1 MNTVLID
8 LKKLQETDDQLKAI
22 AQAAQ
27 LSAAQKNEAEVRL
40 RGFEAKLAKVSDTL
54 TEMNK
59 RHGELE
65 TEVKNLSAK
74 RDNNQKRQSAAKTNN
89 EVNALAKEAE
99 YLAGRINSTED
110 EILKLL
116 DTIEKAD
123 LEKADLA
130 IVLTEEAELYAKT
143 SAEIEAAVKSG
154 SGAQAGLG
162 KAREALVQSLPPASL
177 KQYEEI
183 CKIRAGRAV
192 AAAASG
198 MCQACGLSF
207 PPQLFNNLQRNE
219 SIQTCPN
226 CGRILYWRDHPDFN
240 PQS

>member
-1 MNTVLID
+1 MNTELID
-8 LKKLQETDDQLKAI
+8 LKNLQETDDRLKAI

-27 LSAAQKNEAEVRL
+27 VSAAQKSEAEARL
-40 RGFEAKLAKVSDTL
+40 RGFEAKLAKITDAL

-59 RHGELE
+59 RHRELE
-65 TEVKNLSAK
+65 AEVKDLSAK
-74 RDNNQKRQSAAKTNN
+74 RDNNQKRQSAVKTNN
-89 EVNALAKEAE
+89 EMNALAKEAE

-110 EILKLL
+110 EILDLL
-116 DTIEKAD
+116 DKIEKAD

-130 IVLTEEAELYAKT
+130 IVLTEEAELYAAT
-143 SAEIEAAVKSG
+143 ATAIETAVKSG
-154 SGAQAGLG
+154 NEARAGLN
-162 KAREALVQSLPPASL
+162 KTREALVKTIPPASL

-183 CKIRAGRAV
+183 AKIRAGRAV

-226 CGRILYWRDHPDFN
+226 CGRILYWRDHPDFT
-240 PQS
+240 QS